1 MNTTIG
7 EMIRQFERYHS
18 VEKNSSEKTII
29 NYRNDLQQFFDYVFE
44 KPFHQEPI
52 FQPQRLQIRG
62 YMAYLREKDYA
73 RSTVA
78 RKLAALRSFYRFLC
92 REQIIGVNPFLHV
105 PTPKKEKKLPS
116 FLYIQEINELMDAP
130 DCTTPAGKR
139 DRAVLEMLYAAGI
152 RVGELM
158 GLDLQDADL
167 ERGMVLVFGKGS
179 KERLVPMGSKA
190 IEALND
196 YLQNGRPILLEKRK
210 ETGAE
215 EALFLNQTGRRLS
228 DRSVRRILDKYV
240 HQVAILRKISPH
252 TLRHTFATHMLD
264 AGADLRTVQ
273 ELLGH
278 VNISTTQIYTHVTRA
293 QLKSVY
299 RKAHPRA

>member
-1 MNTTIG
+1 M
-7 EMIRQFERYHS
+7 MRQFERYHS

-29 NYRNDLQQFFDYVFE
+29 NYRNDLKQFFDFTFE
-44 KPFHQEPI
+44 KPFLQEKI
-52 FQPQRLQIRG
+52 FVPERLQIRG

-92 REQIIGVNPFLHV
+92 REQIIGINPFLHI

-116 FLYIQEINELMDAP
+116 FLYTQEINELMDAP
-130 DCTTPAGKR
+130 DCTTAAGQR
-139 DRAVLEMLYAAGI
+139 DRAVLELLYASGI

-158 GLDLQDADL
+158 GLDLLDVDL
-167 ERGMVLVFGKGS
+167 ERGLVLVFGKGS
-179 KERLVPMGSKA
+179 KERLVPIGSKA

-196 YLQNGRPILLEKRK
+196 YLQYGRRILLEKQK
-210 ETGAE
+210 EPVKE
-215 EALFLNQTGRRLS
+215 EALFLNQTGKRLS
-228 DRSVRRILDKYV
+228 DRSVRRVLDKYV

-252 TLRHTFATHMLD
+252 TLRHTFATHLLD